1 MTLNDNLSYQEW
13 VDVYKKLIYWE
24 LELEKLEDE
33 GMHEILT
40 LQKAE
45 ANVQFCKFIEK
56 NYTKWIQNPDS
67 APTTSPRTSSFR
79 ATRAGGR
86 TSMRIS
92 SACGGSSSG

>member
-24 LELEKLEDE
+24 LELETLEDA

-45 ANVQFCKFIEK
+45 ANVQFCKFVER
-56 NYTKWIQNPDS
+56 NYL
-67 APTTSPRTSSFR
+67 
-79 ATRAGGR
+79 AG
-86 TSMRIS
+86 
-92 SACGGSSSG
+92 